1 VSHVGVVA
9 ALAGEAQALAG
20 RPCRPGQ
27 SLALGDGASV
37 YLGGIGHGRAAR
49 AAAAL
54 IEAGAHALVSW
65 GIAGG
70 LDPALRPGDLVL
82 PAAVLGIGNTRYEAD
97 QPWRARLTESL
108 GARVRVHAGTML
120 QVDQPLRDEAAKRAA
135 FESNGAC
142 AVDMESAAIAARAN
156 RARLPFLVVR
166 SVSDAAEIPI
176 PTGALIGVDAEGNP
190 RTVALL
196 GWLLRHPGQLPD
208 VLNMRRTYR
217 AAVATLRTVAETVG
231 PGLCYQASR

>member
-1 VSHVGVVA
+1 VSSVGVVT

-27 SLALGDGASV
+27 SIALGNGTAI
-37 YLGGIGHGRAAR
+37 YLGGIGPGRAAR
-49 AAAAL
+49 AATAL
-54 IEAGAHALVSW
+54 IEGGARALVSW

-70 LDPALRPGDLVL
+70 LDPELRPGDLVL

-97 QPWRARLTESL
+97 QPWRARLSETLRE
-108 GARVRVHAGTML
+108 RVRVHAGTMI

-166 SVSDAAEIPI
+166 CVSDAVEIPI
-176 PTGALIGVDAEGNP
+176 PTGALIGVDAEGYP
-190 RTVALL
+190 RPAAVLR
-196 GWLLRHPGQLPD
+196 WLLRHPGQLPD
-208 VLNMRRTYR
+208 MLNMRRTYR
-217 AAVATLRTVAETVG
+217 AAMSTLRTVARTAG
-231 PGLCYQASR
+231 PGLCFQESR